1 MVLLLRGGRRK
12 RERGRGMAG
21 KRRSQAP
28 KYFGVELAL
37 VAPSHLSPRPIDECC
52 GCCLL
57 VVNGNVA
64 GIRCVAMETQQDE
77 PRPSAAESVHDDSEL
92 ATASKSPVAA
102 AGVLVGADDVGW

>member
-1 MVLLLRGGRRK
+1 
-12 RERGRGMAG
+12 MAG

-77 PRPSAAESVHDDSEL
+77 PRPSAAESVRDDSEL
-92 ATASKSPVAA
+92 ATASKSPAVAPVAA
-102 AGVLVGADDVGW
+102 AGVLVGAGDVGW

>member
-1 MVLLLRGGRRK
+1 
-12 RERGRGMAG
+12 MAG
-21 KRRSQAP
+21 KRRGQAA

-77 PRPSAAESVHDDSEL
+77 PRPSAAESVRDDSEL
-92 ATASKSPVAA
+92 ATVSKSPAVAA
-102 AGVLVGADDVGW
+102 AGVLVGAGDVGW